1 MPSASAINRNSGSG
15 EGRVTTGAVRWRGR
29 SHQSS
34 AQPRTN
40 TIAAVGKATGASFDQ
55 LSCGMLERITA
66 RVTPSGD
73 TSGASEKPR
82 SIAMIMRRSRT
93 AWIARSPPAALRL
106 LLRWIMAPNRLS
118 TPILTIM
125 PNRALPRDRVG

>member
-1 MPSASAINRNSGSG
+1 M
-15 EGRVTTGAVRWRGR
+15 
-29 SHQSS
+29 
-34 AQPRTN
+34 
-40 TIAAVGKATGASFDQ
+40 GKATGASFDQ

-73 TSGASEKPR
+73 TRGASEKPR

-118 TPILTIM
+118 TPILTII